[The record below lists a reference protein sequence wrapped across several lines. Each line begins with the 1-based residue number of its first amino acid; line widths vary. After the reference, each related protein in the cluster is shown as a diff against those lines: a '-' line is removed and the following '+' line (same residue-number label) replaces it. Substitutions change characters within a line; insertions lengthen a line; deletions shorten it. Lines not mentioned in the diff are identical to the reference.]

1 MPVFGGNL
9 PAAAAKPP
17 KSGRGHPGGRHPAQP
32 IYLFIHLSG
41 RGGSGNGGP
50 VLRYRYRH
58 ETSNIPLFEY
68 NEHEFS
74 IGFRAITF

>member
-17 KSGRGHPGGRHPAQP
+17 KSGRGHPGGWHPAQP

-41 RGGSGNGGP
+41 RGGSRNG
-50 VLRYRYRH
+50 YR
-58 ETSNIPLFEY
+58 LA
-68 NEHEFS
+68 S
-74 IGFRAITF
+74 IRASGGRVRIAPNSSAAPASANSGR